1 MSDAVAV
8 VTGGGRGIGRT
19 FALALAKTGAKIA
32 VTGRTASPL
41 DETVK
46 LVQTAGGTAIAVTCD
61 VADPKSVERAFGA
74 IHNTYGRVDV
84 LVNNAGVNGAIDELW
99 RADPD
104 EWWRIMEINVRGSF
118 LCARAVLPEMTE
130 RGSGRI
136 VNIASHAGIF
146 RWPMSSAYSVSKCA
160 LIKFTENLAVEA
172 RRYNVAAFAYHPG
185 LVKGGL
191 SDHATSHPAP
201 PDSPRGRLQ
210 AWVLKGLAEGRG
222 VTPEQ
227 SAVGVV
233 ALASGRYDALS
244 GRYLTVADDLDAL
257 LAKAPEI
264 QKKDLLTLRL
274 HE

>member
-1 MSDAVAV
+1 MSDQVVV

-19 FALALAKTGAKIA
+19 FALELSKAGARIA
-32 VTGRTASPL
+32 VTGRNAAPL
-41 DETVK
+41 EETVK
-46 LVQTAGGTAIAVTCD
+46 LIQTNGGMAIAAVCD
-61 VADPKSVERAFGA
+61 VAKQKSVEHAFEEIRTA
-74 IHNTYGRVDV
+74 YGRIDV

-104 EWWRIMEINVRGSF
+104 EWWEIMEINVRGSF
-118 LCARAVLPEMTE
+118 LCARAVLPEMTT

-136 VNIASHAGIF
+136 INIVSHAGIF

-160 LIKFTENLAVEA
+160 AIKLTENLAVET

-191 SDHATSHPAP
+191 SDLATTHPAP
-201 PDSPRGRLQ
+201 PDSPVGRLQ
-210 AWVLKGLAEGRG
+210 AWVLKGFAEGRG
-222 VTPEQ
+222 VTPER

-233 ALASGRYDALS
+233 ALASGKYDALS
-244 GRYLTVADDLDAL
+244 GRYLTVADDLDSL
-257 LAKAPEI
+257 LARAPEI

-274 HE
+274 SE